1 MVINPAVAN
10 TAVEVRFG
18 AARGQSYRIESSMD
32 LQSSQFLISTE
43 NDLALFDVSGE
54 LVNQPHMGFGVEEI
68 ELV

>member
-1 MVINPAVAN
+1 MTSNKHIITLPNGN
-10 TAVEVRFG
+10 SITAG
-18 AARGQSYRIESSMD
+18 AYAKT
-32 LQSSQFLISTE
+32 SQFLISTE